1 MDKVWVIKLLISR
14 KYYPTGQFQSVFD
27 FLLLKNFHQKIT

>member
-14 KYYPTGQFQSVFD
+14 KYYPTGQFKNVFD
-27 FLLLKNFHQKIT
+27 FLLY